1 LRTIH
6 VKNSHMDMTA
16 EDPEDIYR
24 TCYALSSMTR
34 INIIKI
40 LSLNPMTVTSLSEA
54 LKLTK
59 GNVSNQVAS
68 LEEAGLVE
76 STFEPGIKGVKKV
89 LKPKYEK
96 IVLILT

>member
-1 LRTIH
+1 
-6 VKNSHMDMTA
+6 
-16 EDPEDIYR
+16 
-24 TCYALSSMTR
+24 MTR